1 MAVGPQPF
9 AGQTFVLTGTL
20 VAMTRYEAAAMIEGL
35 GGKVAGS
42 VSKKT
47 NYVVA
52 GAEAGSKLVKAQQL
66 GIQVL
71 DEDEFKAMVEK
82 LAED

>member
-1 MAVGPQPF
+1 MEFLKSADGNNKLE
-9 AGQTFVLTGTL
+9 GLIFVLTGTL
-20 VAMTRYEAAAMIEGL
+20 ETMTRTEATNLVEKC
-35 GGKVAGS
+35 GGKVSSS

-52 GAEAGSKLVKAQQL
+52 GSEAGSKLAKANQL

-71 DEDEFKAMVEK
+71 TENEFVNMVQ
-82 LAED
+82 